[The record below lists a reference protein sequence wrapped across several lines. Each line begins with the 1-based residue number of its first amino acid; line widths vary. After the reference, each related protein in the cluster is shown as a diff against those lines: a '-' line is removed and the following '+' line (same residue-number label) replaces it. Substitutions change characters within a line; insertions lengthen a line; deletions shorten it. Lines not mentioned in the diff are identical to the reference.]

1 MYICITYIYIYIHT
15 LCIFIIYNIYIF
27 SIYIYIEYVYTIYI
41 TYIYSMY
48 IQYIFRLGVF
58 EDFFGFLPSPW
69 AGSQLPWVDSDHQ
82 DRQAGWI

>member
-1 MYICITYIYIYIHT
+1 
-15 LCIFIIYNIYIF
+15 
-27 SIYIYIEYVYTIYI
+27 
-41 TYIYSMY
+41 MY

-82 DRQAGWI
+82 DRQAGWIQFFSGKVVPPPVINRL